1 VDPHG
6 HHLADAMPKLRGLAR
21 FTESFG
27 AEFRR
32 IESVAE
38 TNGTYRV
45 LDLKRNQVREAIKTA
60 HDARA
65 LYESDLASD
74 YL

>member
-1 VDPHG
+1 
-6 HHLADAMPKLRGLAR
+6 MPKLRGLVQ
-21 FTESFG
+21 FTEAFG
-27 AEFRR
+27 SEFRR

-38 TNGTYRV
+38 TNGNYRV
-45 LDLKRNQVREAIKTA
+45 LDLKRDQVRDAIKTT
-60 HDARA
+60 HDAKA